1 MINVQTQPQPRRL
14 RFSVDEYYQ
23 MIELGMLKDYE
34 KAEIIEGE
42 LIQKMPIGKKHSAV
56 VEKLNEILRDRL
68 GKSVSLRNQ
77 QPIKFGDYDEPEP
90 DLAILQRREDF
101 YSGSK
106 PVPKDVLL
114 LIEVSDAT
122 LKYDRNTKLVLY
134 AEAAIPEVWI
144 VNLPNDIIEIH
155 TKPDSG
161 IYQLTKIY
169 KRGATTESEILPDL
183 KLEVDKIL
191 F

>member
-1 MINVQTQPQPRRL
+1 MMNYQSQPQPRRL
-14 RFSVDEYYQ
+14 RFSVDEYYK

-42 LIQKMPIGKKHSAV
+42 LIQKTPIGNKHSAV

-77 QPIKFGDYDEPEP
+77 QPVRFGDYNEPEP
-90 DLAILQRREDF
+90 DLSVLQRREDF
-101 YSGSK
+101 YFEHK
-106 PVPKDVLL
+106 PVPKDIIL

-122 LKYDRNTKLVLY
+122 LKYDRDVKLPLY
-134 AEAAIPEVWI
+134 AEAEVAEVWI
-144 VNLPNDIIEIH
+144 VNLVSEIVEVH
-155 TKPDSG
+155 QKPSVG
-161 IYQLTKIY
+161 IYQLTKIF
-169 KRGATTESEILPDL
+169 KRGEQVKSEVLPEL
-183 KLEVDKIL
+183 KLEVDEIL

>member
-1 MINVQTQPQPRRL
+1 MMNIQTQPQPRRL
-14 RFSVDEYYQ
+14 RFTVDEYYK

-42 LIQKMPIGKKHSAV
+42 LIQKMPIGKKHSAA

-77 QPIKFGDYDEPEP
+77 QPVRFSDYNEPEP
-90 DLAILQRREDF
+90 DLAVLKRREDF
-101 YSGSK
+101 YSDQK

-122 LKYDRNTKLVLY
+122 LKYDRNTKLTIY
-134 AEAAIPEVWI
+134 AEAEIPEVWI
-144 VNLPNDIIEIH
+144 VNLPNDIVEIH
-155 TKPDSG
+155 QNPSVG
-161 IYQLTKIY
+161 IYQLTKIF
-169 KRGATTESEILPDL
+169 KRGEIIESEILPDL
-183 KLEVDKIL
+183 KLEVNEIL